1 MITFKQR
8 VQRRNLWF
16 TQTNQKRTLLGEHT
30 VGFHIPFNHVHC
42 MCNPHTSH
50 VQIGFRYKHIKQGVC
65 MVSDGF

>member
-30 VGFHIPFNHVHC
+30 VGFHIPFNHVQ
-42 MCNPHTSH
+42 PSH
-50 VQIGFRYKHIKQGVC
+50 QSRPDRFQV
-65 MVSDGF
+65 